1 MLFNSPEF
9 LFAFLPIT
17 LFATAAALLWGG
29 RTAGVA
35 ALALAS
41 LFFYG
46 WWEAHALWVIGASI
60 ALNYTLAQAIAG
72 SVDSKRRRWILVSG
86 VAANLAALAYFKYA
100 NFLIANA
107 AAVTGADMGALHV
120 VLPLAISFYTFQQI
134 AFLVDTSKGAM
145 SRIPFKDY
153 MISVVFFP
161 HLIAGPLLHYKDI
174 ITQFE
179 QRFSVTWTTVSVGLP
194 VFAMGLAKKVAIADP
209 IAQFVSPL
217 FAKAQAAPLEF
228 IEAWAAALGYT
239 AQLYFDF
246 SGYSDMAIGLGLM
259 FGITLPLNFFSPYKA
274 TSIIEFWRRWHM
286 TLSSFLRDYLYFPLG
301 GSRVGPAR
309 RYGNL
314 MIVMLLGGLWHGAA
328 WTFVFWGALHGA
340 FLVVNHVWRN
350 VVGVR
355 LGRLNAA
362 LLPIYGAL
370 TFVLVVVA
378 WVFFRAPTFGTALN
392 VLSGMFSPSVISL
405 PGELRY
411 HFNVG
416 GIAGAVW
423 GQGMSFADFV
433 AFWSYAVLAY
443 ALIWVAPNTA
453 QIFGLD
459 GRSEVKPRQLGG
471 ATAAAL
477 VAAGTA
483 GLFWISGFGV
493 FSAVPSE
500 FLYFKF

>member
-1 MLFNSPEF
+1 MLFNSLEF
-9 LFAFLPIT
+9 LFAFLPLT
-17 LFATAAALLWGG
+17 LLATAAALCLGG

-35 ALALAS
+35 TLTLAS

-46 WWEAHALWVIGASI
+46 WWEAHALWVIGVSI
-60 ALNYTLAQAIAG
+60 AANYSLAKAIAN
-72 SVDSKRRRWILVSG
+72 SRNPRRRRWILSAG
-86 VAANLAALAYFKYA
+86 VAANLGALAYFKYA

-107 AAVTGADMGALHV
+107 AAITGVDPGTLNV

-134 AFLVDTSKGAM
+134 AFLVDTRKGAM
-145 SRIPFKDY
+145 RRIPFKDY

-161 HLIAGPLLHYKDI
+161 HLIAGPLLHYRDI
-174 ITQFE
+174 INQFE
-179 QRFSVTWTTVSVGLP
+179 QRFAVTWTTVSIGLP
-194 VFAMGLAKKVAIADP
+194 VFVMGLAKKVAIADP

-217 FAKAQAAPLEF
+217 FVKAQTAPLEF
-228 IEAWAAALGYT
+228 FEAWAAALGYA

-274 TSIIEFWRRWHM
+274 TSMIEFWRRWHM
-286 TLSSFLRDYLYFPLG
+286 TLSSFLRNYLYFPLG
-301 GSRVGPAR
+301 GSRVGPVR

-328 WTFVFWGALHGA
+328 WTFVFWGALHGG

-355 LGRLNAA
+355 LGRLDVA

-370 TFVLVVVA
+370 TFMLVVVA

-392 VLSGMFSPSVISL
+392 VLSGMFSPSVVSL

-411 HFNVG
+411 HLDIG
-416 GIAGAVW
+416 GIKGAIW

-433 AFWSYAVLAY
+433 AFWTYATLAY
-443 ALIWVAPNTA
+443 GLTWLAPNTA

-459 GRSEVKPRQLGG
+459 GRNVLKPRQLRG
-471 ATAAAL
+471 ATATAL
-477 VAAGTA
+477 LAGTSA
-483 GLFWISGFGV
+483 LFWISGFGV